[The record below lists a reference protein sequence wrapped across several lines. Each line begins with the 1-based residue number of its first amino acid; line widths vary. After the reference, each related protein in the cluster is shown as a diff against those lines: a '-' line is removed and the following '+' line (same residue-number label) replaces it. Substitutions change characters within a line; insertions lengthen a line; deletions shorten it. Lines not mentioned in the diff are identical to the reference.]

1 MLAIPGIIAGVGL
14 LQRKSWSRVLTL
26 IVGAIGLLDIP
37 VGTALGI
44 YTFWVLMR
52 DEAIEYLG

>member
-1 MLAIPGIIAGVGL
+1 MLAIPGIIAGIGL
-14 LQRKSWSRVLTL
+14 VQRRPWARVLAL
-26 IVGAIGLLDIP
+26 VVGAIGLLDIP

-52 DEAIEYLG
+52 DEAIDFLP